1 VFSSL
6 FSITLPNIGKYF
18 PEIHFPGIHFTA
30 NKQGLKENLSH
41 KRKKKYN
48 AKENKSLKGH
58 ITITALNSCLVTLCN
73 HTTRP

>member
-1 VFSSL
+1 VL
-6 FSITLPNIGKYF
+6 FLIFFKKWSTVSV
-18 PEIHFPGIHFTA
+18 
-30 NKQGLKENLSH
+30 GLEKHPIFKENLSH

-58 ITITALNSCLVTLCN
+58 TTITALNSCLVTLCN